1 MINFALN
8 INANDAM
15 DAEVGGA
22 PDLEES
28 GDNDTSTKM
37 EDID

>member
-8 INANDAM
+8 INADDVM
-15 DAEVGGA
+15 DAEDEEA
-22 PDLEES
+22 PELEET